1 MAGYFG
7 TDQQKALQARAEV
20 SVPEMSTKPGLC
32 QNGRMV
38 GCDDLDALGWPAIY
52 EILDRDGFVGFRLIP
67 AARETEVRDRLS
79 ERGFR
84 LDTWNLFIGPKHEI
98 LSSCQEIASR
108 PLPPGLSLLPMPDE
122 PDSPYTRSVQ
132 ALIASTGIM
141 PFSGS
146 LLAGLLGPAR
156 TIVIGTEER
165 SIAAAA
171 HGYRPHNAESRFH
184 DYAWGGLVAVS
195 DAYRGLGLGR
205 QINAILAVTVLREF
219 GASHLY
225 EMISAD
231 NTASR
236 RMAEACGL
244 RHDPGFLCGSATRSD
259 RERFTR

>member
-7 TDQQKALQARAEV
+7 TDEQKALQARAEA

-38 GCDDLDALGWPAIY
+38 GCDDIDALGWPSIY

-67 AARETEVRDRLS
+67 AAREQEVRDRLAQ
-79 ERGFR
+79 RGFR
-84 LDTWNLFIGPKHEI
+84 LDTWNLFIASKEAI
-98 LSSCQEIASR
+98 LSSCTEIVKR
-108 PLPPGLSLLPMPDE
+108 PLPPGLTVLPMPDDPE
-122 PDSPYTRSVQ
+122 GPYMHSVQ

-146 LLAGLLGPAR
+146 LLAGLLGSAR
-156 TIVIGTEER
+156 TVVVG
-165 SIAAAA
+165 AAEHALAA
-171 HGYRPHNAESRFH
+171 TAHAYLPHNQRSRYRT
-184 DYAWGGLVAVS
+184 YAWGGLVAVA
-195 DAYRGLGLGR
+195 DTYRGLGLGR
-205 QINAILAVTVLREF
+205 YVNALLAITALREL

-231 NTASR
+231 NVASL

-244 RHDPGFLCGSATRSD
+244 RHDPSFLCGSATRSD
-259 RERFTR
+259 RGRFTR